1 MVEAIKTTVQALSGE
16 NSSEEDFPPL
26 RQHSEPREQQPPAE
40 LHANSDAFELNY
52 SPAPVPII
60 PQPPAAIPSD
70 SDSMLSQENPLHADE
85 AVFKHSLH
93 HEIFSAEHEANETQ
107 VEFFLILEENV
118 GFSAI
123 HFSIFCQRKT

>member
-26 RQHSEPREQQPPAE
+26 RQRSEPREQQPPAE

-93 HEIFSAEHEANETQ
+93 HEIFSVEHEASEAQ
-107 VEFFLILEENV
+107 VEFFLILEENA
-118 GFSAI
+118 S
-123 HFSIFCQRKT
+123 